1 MTFHSCFGTG
11 PEISKTEIEAI
22 GRASLANQVIL
33 DLRAFGKDKDILDAW
48 DWMKPRPGIDA
59 DTRAEVLAT
68 LFPKQ
73 RATRA
78 MLPKLRHADPRRAFS
93 AAACS

>member
-1 MTFHSCFGTG
+1 MTNQ
-11 PEISKTEIEAI
+11 P
-22 GRASLANQVIL
+22 LANQVIL
-33 DLRAFGKDKDILDAW
+33 DLRSYGKDKDILDAW

-59 DTRAEVLAT
+59 DTRASVLAI

-73 RATRA
+73 KAMRA
-78 MLPKLRHADPRRAFS
+78 MLPKLRHADPRRALT

>member
-1 MTFHSCFGTG
+1 MTFHTRSGLG
-11 PEISKTEIEAI
+11 AEITDEELRAV
-22 GRASLANQVIL
+22 GRASLADQVIL
-33 DLRAFGKDKDILDAW
+33 DLRCYGKDKNIFDAW
-48 DWMKPRPGIDA
+48 EWMKPRPGIDA
-59 DTRAEVLAT
+59 PTRALVLAT

-78 MLPKLRHADPRRAFS
+78 MLPKLRHADPRRAFT